1 MSFSV
6 RHATEEDAAALLNLR
21 RAVFAETD
29 FMLWEPQEFKAT
41 EEDERKFIAWLSGK
55 TNSVLLVATEGADLV
70 GFLGA
75 SGGERIRTQHSAL
88 IFLGVRRE
96 CWSRGVASAML
107 HEALSW
113 VSAAG
118 LLRLE
123 LNVHTTNDRAV
134 ALYKRFGFQI
144 EGTRRASMLVAGK
157 IRDEY
162 LMSYVADSEI
172 TGLRDA

>member
-6 RHATEEDAAALLNLR
+6 RRATEEDAAALLDLR
-21 RAVFAETD
+21 RAVFTETD

-55 TNSVLLVATEGADLV
+55 TNNVLLVAKEGADLV

-75 SGGERIRTQHSAL
+75 SGGERIRTRHSAL

-96 CWSRGVASAML
+96 YWSRGVASAML

-113 VSAAG
+113 ASTAG
-118 LLRLE
+118 MLRLE

-144 EGTRRASMLVAGK
+144 EGKRRASMLVAGQV
-157 IRDEY
+157 RDEY
-162 LMSYVADSEI
+162 LMSYVADPKF
-172 TGLRDA
+172 TVLHDA